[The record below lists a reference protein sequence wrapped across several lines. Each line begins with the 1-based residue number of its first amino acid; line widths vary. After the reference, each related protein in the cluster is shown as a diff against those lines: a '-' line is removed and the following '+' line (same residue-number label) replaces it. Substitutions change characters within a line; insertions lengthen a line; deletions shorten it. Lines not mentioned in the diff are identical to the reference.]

1 MMNLFNKTIFS
12 IFGMTLLATGF
23 VACSSDDNS
32 TTSTETT
39 NEGLITTMSTD
50 YYYQEFE
57 KSLKSLDAELLKRL
71 DEYNAK
77 IYLEDIHSTSLNY
90 ILSRGFS
97 KQNLIGIIL

>member
-1 MMNLFNKTIFS
+1 MMKNFKKVILSTFVAAFI
-12 IFGMTLLATGF
+12 ATGF

-57 KSLKSLDAELLKRL
+57 KSLKSLDAELLNRL

-77 IYLEDIHSTSLNY
+77 IYLEDIHSASLNY